1 MKVATDDID
10 SVLEELEKRGLRL
23 TPQRMLITR
32 IVLSMIKDH
41 PSLRDIHSRVREV
54 LPRTGIATT
63 FNTLRLLEET
73 GVITKFESDGKVRYD
88 KAEPHINLVC
98 QDTGEVVDIEDHGIV
113 KEIEELARS
122 KLKARITGIYINAKC
137 REDPS

>member
-1 MKVATDDID
+1 MAEDID
-10 SVLEELEKRGLRL
+10 AVLEELEKRGLRL

-73 GVITKFESDGKVRYD
+73 GVITKFESDGRVRYD
-88 KAEPHINLVC
+88 RAVPHINIIC
-98 QDTGEVVDIEDHGIV
+98 QNTGKVVDVDGPEIV
-113 KEIEELARS
+113 KEIERLARS
-122 KLKARITGIYINAKC
+122 KLNAHITGVYVNAKC
-137 REDPS
+137 VEEPS